1 MREKREKKILP
12 VKNKYSYSYIIKLF
26 HLKCVYLLI
35 KENCFPSRK
44 IIRFYCFPSRKIIR
58 FLILIEL
65 TALYI
70 CITQLCIEFIYS
82 SIQSGALN
90 LLHVFF
96 IRTLKLMEAL

>member
-26 HLKCVYLLI
+26 HLKGIYLLI
-35 KENCFPSRK
+35 KEN
-44 IIRFYCFPSRKIIR
+44 CFPSRKIIR

>member
-1 MREKREKKILP
+1 MSSLDKNERKERKKDATSKKQIQLQLY
-12 VKNKYSYSYIIKLF
+12 NKAFPSERCIF
-26 HLKCVYLLI
+26 
-35 KENCFPSRK
+35 KEN
-44 IIRFYCFPSRKIIR
+44 CFPSRKIIR

>member
-35 KENCFPSRK
+35 KEN
-44 IIRFYCFPSRKIIR
+44 CFPSRKIIR